1 MADLSS
7 WEILLPP
14 RGLLLF
20 LGDNTIC
27 FPLLFGVPAILMLLP
42 LALTDFVAAC
52 FAACNRPCLGL
63 CFWGSSSLPSHAGLL
78 LDTLGIVLSKL
89 NAFDRRRDEFDCS
102 ETEELDQIQCKV
114 GKSE

>member
-1 MADLSS
+1 MEGTMELSCLFY
-7 WEILLPP
+7 LLPNSG
-14 RGLLLF
+14 R
-20 LGDNTIC
+20 
-27 FPLLFGVPAILMLLP
+27 
-42 LALTDFVAAC
+42 FVEVC
-52 FAACNRPCLGL
+52 FAARDGPFLGL
-63 CFWGSSSLPSHAGLL
+63 HFWGSSSLPSHAGLL